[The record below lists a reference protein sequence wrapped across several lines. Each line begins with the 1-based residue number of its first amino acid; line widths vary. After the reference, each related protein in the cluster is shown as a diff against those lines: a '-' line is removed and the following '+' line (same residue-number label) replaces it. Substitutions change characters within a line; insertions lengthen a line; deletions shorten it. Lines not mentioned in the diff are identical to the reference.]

1 MFRELS
7 VEDFAALR
15 LANKVTVVD
24 VRSPSEYAEATIPG
38 SLNIPLFD
46 DAERAEIGT
55 LYKQKSIAAANERGI
70 EIVSAKLPA
79 FIKAFADITGPKV
92 VFCWRGGMRS
102 KTAAT
107 LLDLVG
113 MRMQRLTGG
122 YRAYRQWVVAQLDER
137 PITPNVFVLHGHTG
151 TGKTEILRRLAAKN
165 YPVINLEAMADH
177 RGSVFG
183 EIGLKGHNQKTFD
196 GLLLDGLIRVSNEPL
211 MLMEAESKR
220 IGKVV
225 MPERLVRAKEAGH
238 QIWIELPIE
247 VRVANIM
254 ADYKPAQFAD
264 KCMEAFQRIKM
275 RIHTPIAN
283 EIEQSLKSG
292 QFERAIELLLVHY
305 YDERY
310 DFTSMSYGSN
320 ERNHIQATSIEDAV
334 AQIEQVLK

>member
-1 MFRELS
+1 MFKELS
-7 VEDFAALR
+7 IEDLATLR
-15 LANKVTVVD
+15 LANKVTIVD

-79 FIKAFADITGPKV
+79 FIKAFAAIAGPKV

-107 LLDLVG
+107 LTDLVG
-113 MRMQRLTGG
+113 MRMSRLSGG

-137 PITPNVFVLHGHTG
+137 PITPKTFVLHGHTG
-151 TGKTEILRRLAAKN
+151 TGKTEMLRRLAAKN
-165 YPVINLEAMADH
+165 YPVIDLEAMADH

-196 GLLLDGLIRVSNEPL
+196 GLLLDGLMRVSDSPFL
-211 MLMEAESKR
+211 LMEAESKR

-225 MPERLVRAKEAGH
+225 MPEKMIRAKEAGH

-254 ADYKPAQFAD
+254 ADYKPEQHAD
-264 KCMEAFQRIKM
+264 HCMEAFRRIKM

-283 EIEQSLKSG
+283 EIEQCLKSG

-310 DFTSMSYGSN
+310 DFTSMIYGET
-320 ERNHIQATSIEDAV
+320 ERNHIQAKSIDDAI
-334 AQIEQVLK
+334 AQIEQLLK